1 MNPIL
6 QALWMGIL
14 SLLQIIFHPLF
25 WLVLYIISTQYK
37 RQVKAEL
44 KILGMEKG
52 SLIDKIIN
60 ATLYGF
66 LGGLVGSILMI
77 LIGVSIRQE
86 GLIYLW
92 PIAIILFLIK
102 SRYLCFSYA
111 GGIISVFS
119 LIFGFPKIDV
129 SGLMALVAVLHLVES
144 FLIYTNGDYNSLP
157 IIIDKGNGKHI
168 GGYSLQRFW
177 PIPIVIMTIIFQNQV
192 NTETLIQ
199 MPDWWP
205 IIKPTGV
212 NDLDGITFI
221 MISIVAALGYGDV
234 VFTQLPKAKARESAL
249 KLGGYSLILLALS
262 IVSSRVSFLQW
273 GAALFAPIGHEL
285 LILHGR
291 KKEEYGIPILT
302 LPEKGIRVLEVLE
315 GSASE
320 KIGINRGDIIYSIN
334 NIPINNSEDIK
345 GVLNQY
351 FTFVWVEGETYQG
364 ERYTKE
370 LKVYPYGLRT
380 LGIIVLPQYSDI
392 SYVME
397 ERDGILTRL
406 WEKYIKK

>member
-129 SGLMALVAVLHLVES
+129 SGLMALVAVLHLVM
-144 FLIYTNGDYNSLP
+144 L
-157 IIIDKGNGKHI
+157 
-168 GGYSLQRFW
+168 
-177 PIPIVIMTIIFQNQV
+177 
-192 NTETLIQ
+192 NTL
-199 MPDWWP
+199 
-205 IIKPTGV
+205 
-212 NDLDGITFI
+212 
-221 MISIVAALGYGDV
+221 
-234 VFTQLPKAKARESAL
+234 
-249 KLGGYSLILLALS
+249 
-262 IVSSRVSFLQW
+262 
-273 GAALFAPIGHEL
+273 
-285 LILHGR
+285 
-291 KKEEYGIPILT
+291 
-302 LPEKGIRVLEVLE
+302 
-315 GSASE
+315 
-320 KIGINRGDIIYSIN
+320 
-334 NIPINNSEDIK
+334 
-345 GVLNQY
+345 
-351 FTFVWVEGETYQG
+351 
-364 ERYTKE
+364 
-370 LKVYPYGLRT
+370 
-380 LGIIVLPQYSDI
+380 
-392 SYVME
+392 
-397 ERDGILTRL
+397 
-406 WEKYIKK
+406 

>member
-1 MNPIL
+1 MSPMI
-6 QALWMGIL
+6 QAFWMGIL
-14 SLLQIIFHPLF
+14 SLLQIIFHPIF
-25 WLVLYIISTQYK
+25 WLVIYIVTTQYK
-37 RQVKAEL
+37 KQIRSEL
-44 KILGMEKG
+44 KMVGMERG
-52 SLIDKIIN
+52 SLLDKIIN

-66 LGGLVGSILMI
+66 LGGIIGSILMI

-102 SRYLCFSYA
+102 ARYLCFSYA
-111 GGIISVFS
+111 GGLISIFS
-119 LIFGFPKIDV
+119 LIFAFPKIDV
-129 SGLMALVAVLHLVES
+129 PGLMALVAVLHFVES

-177 PIPIVIMTIIFQNQV
+177 PIPIIIMTIIMQNQI

-212 NDLDGITFI
+212 ADIEGITFI

-234 VFTQLPKAKARESAL
+234 AFTKLPRAKARESAL
-249 KLGGYSLILLALS
+249 KLGGYSLILLVLS
-262 IVSSRVSFLQW
+262 IISSRISEFQW
-273 GAALFAPIGHEL
+273 LAALFAPIGHEL
-285 LILHGR
+285 LIIHGR
-291 KKEEYGIPILT
+291 KIEREGTPILT
-302 LPEKGIRVLEVLE
+302 LPERGIRVLEVLE

-334 NIPINNSEDIK
+334 NIPINSQEDLT

-351 FTFVWVEGETYQG
+351 LTFIWLEGESYQG

-380 LGIIVLPQYSDI
+380 LGILILPNYSDV

-397 ERDGILTRL
+397 EKDGILTGL
-406 WEKYIKK
+406 WRKY